1 MLDITSNMSDI
12 IYNKYHILGIR
23 KAFKSY
29 LTDLPK
35 QFSVQ
40 YKDSFDI
47 QESAILDLEKRAHAL
62 YTLLTDNPDYSFA
75 NKLVIL

>member
-1 MLDITSNMSDI
+1 MSNIVHD
-12 IYNKYHILGIR
+12 KYRLLGIR
-23 KAFKSY
+23 NTFKSY

-35 QFSVQ
+35 QFFSVQ
-40 YKDSFDI
+40 YKDAFDM
-47 QESAILDLEKRAHAL
+47 QESAILNLEKRAHAL